1 MRRGIMNRV
10 VIFITVLLVSTDV
23 SFSQAPFEKDR
34 HSASG
39 GNVEMTFLG
48 HGSVMLEQAGKIVY
62 VDPVSRYADFTQFPK
77 ADLILVTHDHGDH
90 LDSLAIA
97 RLRNETTAILLTE
110 ACLPLIP
117 GGEVIRNGESKVVK
131 GVRVEAVPAYNLVH
145 MRSPGRPYHPKGAG
159 NGYIIGIGGL
169 RIYFAGDTENIPE
182 MSNLGTIDHAF
193 LPMNLP
199 YTMTPEMVA
208 EAVKRIKPK
217 VFYPYHFGNTD
228 TDKIVNLLAGER
240 GTEVR
245 VRKMK

>member
-1 MRRGIMNRV
+1 MNRL
-10 VIFITVLLVSTDV
+10 FMMLASLLVCS
-23 SFSQAPFEKDR
+23 SFGFGQGQFEKDR
-34 HSASG
+34 HSGVG
-39 GNVEMTFLG
+39 GNIEMTFLG
-48 HGSVMLEQAGKIVY
+48 HASVMLEQAGKIVY
-62 VDPVSRYADFTQFPK
+62 IDPVSRYADFTQFPK
-77 ADLILVTHDHGDH
+77 ADLILITHEHGDH

-97 RLRNETTAILLTE
+97 RLRNENTIILLSE
-110 ACLPLIP
+110 ACLPLVP
-117 GGEVIRNGESKVVK
+117 GGEVIRNGESRVVE

-145 MRSPGRPYHPKGAG
+145 MRSPGKPFHPKGVG
-159 NGYIIGIGGL
+159 NGYVIGIGGS

-182 MSNLGTIDHAF
+182 MSNLGNIDYAF

-199 YTMTPEMVA
+199 YTMTPEMAA

-217 VFYPYHFGNTD
+217 VFYPYHFGNSN